1 MTLGLPLAALWLL
14 AMLLLGLLRIWRGP
28 SAADRMLA
36 AQLFGTTGVALLLIL
51 AQWQQQAALRDVA
64 LALALLSVLASV
76 AFVTRVARVGR
87 EEEVGEAPAD
97 D

>member
-14 AMLLLGLLRIWRGP
+14 AMLLLGLFRIWRGP
-28 SAADRMLA
+28 SSADRMLA